1 MCKKVFLLSLILFG
15 AALSYRAQFSYEV
28 GIKTGVANYLGDIG
42 GKDLPRQGLFLDMHV
57 NQSRLAGSIF
67 TRLKYNKKFM
77 FSQEFGYMKIQDA
90 DKFSTYI
97 PRRTRNLNF
106 RNRLI
111 ESSTRTEYT
120 IWYDNDVS
128 NRGFYNPDFK
138 LYVFTGLSVFY
149 SNPQAQLVYDPADSL
164 VERGLL
170 SAQEAADL
178 APGDLVDEQFY
189 DLRQLRTEG
198 ATYSAVGIAI
208 PAGVGFYLTFN
219 KMFRLGYEICWRRTF
234 TDYLDDVSTLYNKPD
249 PEDVKTYPL
258 ALVLQSQTY
267 KELLEEQNDLLAAEA
282 SNPIYL
288 DIYNGGA
295 LMNINDFR
303 YQPGNDQLEGGVQ
316 SPRGLHDPNNPL
328 VKTDNYLTM
337 QLTASMVIKTKSK
350 FWRSKYGWVK
360 NRSNVKRSR
369 GKF

>member
-1 MCKKVFLLSLILFG
+1 MES
-15 AALSYRAQFSYEV
+15 
-28 GIKTGVANYLGDIG
+28 NYLGDIG
-42 GKDLPRQGLFLDMHV
+42 GKDLPRQGLFLDMHA
-57 NQSRLAGSIF
+57 NQSRMSF
-67 TRLKYNKKFM
+67 SMYTRLKYNKKIA

-111 ESSTRTEYT
+111 ESSTRAEYT
-120 IWYDNDVS
+120 VWYDNDVS

-138 LYVFTGLSVFY
+138 LYVFSGLSVFY
-149 SNPQAQLVYDPADSL
+149 SNPQAQLVFDPADSL
-164 VERGLL
+164 L
-170 SAQEAADL
+170 SEQEAAGL
-178 APGDLVDEQFY
+178 TPGELVDETWY
-189 DLRQLRTEG
+189 NLRQYRTEG

-219 KMFRLGYEICWRRTF
+219 KTFRIGYEICWRKTF

-249 PEDVKTYPL
+249 PEDSKTYPIAL
-258 ALVLQSQTY
+258 ALQSQTY
-267 KELLEEQNDLLAAEA
+267 QELFDEQNELLAAESA
-282 SNPIYL
+282 NPIYL
-288 DIYNGGA
+288 DIYNSGA
-295 LMNINDFR
+295 LMSINDFR
-303 YQPGNDQLEGGVQ
+303 YQPGNDELEGGTQ

-360 NRSNVKRSR
+360 NRSNTKRSR

>member
-1 MCKKVFLLSLILFG
+1 MCKKVLLISLVLMG
-15 AALSYRAQFSYEV
+15 VVSNYSAQFSYEV

-42 GKDLPRQGLFLDMHV
+42 GKDLPRQGLFLDMHI

-90 DKFSTYI
+90 DKYSTYI

-111 ESSTRTEYT
+111 ESSTRAEYT

-138 LYVFTGLSVFY
+138 LYIFTGLSVFY

-164 VERGLL
+164 LTE
-170 SAQEAADL
+170 QEAAGL
-178 APGDLVDEQFY
+178 TPGDFVDDTWY
-189 DLRQLRTEG
+189 NLRQYRTEG

-219 KMFRLGYEICWRRTF
+219 KTFRLGYEICWRKTF

-249 PEDVKTYPL
+249 PEDTKTYPIAL
-258 ALVLQSQTY
+258 ALQSQTY
-267 KELLEEQNDLLAAEA
+267 EELFEEQNELLLSEA

-288 DIYNGGA
+288 DIYNSGA
-295 LMNINDFR
+295 LMSINDFR
-303 YQPGNDQLEGGVQ
+303 YQPGNEELEGGVQ

-337 QLTASMVIKTKSK
+337 QITASMVIKTKSK

-360 NRSNVKRSR
+360 NRSSVKRSR